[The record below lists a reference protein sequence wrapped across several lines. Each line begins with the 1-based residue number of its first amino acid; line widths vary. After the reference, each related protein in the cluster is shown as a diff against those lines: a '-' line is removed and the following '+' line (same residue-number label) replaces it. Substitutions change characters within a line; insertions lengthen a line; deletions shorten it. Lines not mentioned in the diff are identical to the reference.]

1 MFKSLRVPE
10 KLFTVVMWL
19 VSFAFAGFLTGLGNK
34 LVGDIP
40 KVEDNLTIE
49 QFADPAALKTAKAAL
64 AVSDKAL
71 AEQGNRLAQANQA
84 LKASRNAYSS
94 AREAYDNWIGT
105 RTATTDPAQDPE
117 VIKRTRGLDALKEAE
132 RKSEMAVEQV
142 EQDRLNTS
150 QLMEKQRRAQD
161 DITNA
166 AEGSYRAALFKQ
178 EMRVFGFRLALTL
191 PLLAIA
197 IWLVARK
204 RKSDYWPLMRGF
216 VLFALFAFFFE
227 LVPYMPSYGGYLR
240 YVVGVLLTAVGGHYV
255 IKAMRVYLAKRQQ
268 VEAQSEVQR
277 RQSLGYEES
286 LKKMAANVCP
296 GCERAIV
303 TMGASGAVV
312 GAATGTATG
321 PATTPVTASMAS
333 NFCVHCSMKLFDQ
346 CRQCST
352 RKNAFFHYCP
362 SCGTGA
368 AASAAADAV
377 PAV

>member
-34 LVGDIP
+34 IVGDIP
-40 KVEDNLTIE
+40 KVEDSLTIE
-49 QFADPAALKTAKAAL
+49 QFADPAALKAAKAAL
-64 AVSDKAL
+64 TASDKQGG
-71 AEQGNRLAQANQA
+71 EQAARLAQAQQS
-84 LKASRNAYSS
+84 LKTQRNAYSS
-94 AREAYDNWIGT
+94 AREAYDNWIAS

-117 VIKRTRGLDALKEAE
+117 VIKRTRALDVLKEAE
-132 RKSEMAVEQV
+132 RKSEIAVEEV
-142 EQDRLNTS
+142 EQEQLNTS
-150 QLMEKQRRAQD
+150 QRREKQVRAEAE
-161 DITNA
+161 ITNA
-166 AEGSYRAALFKQ
+166 AEGAFRAALFKQ

-227 LVPYMPSYGGYLR
+227 LVPYMPSYGGYVR

-255 IKAMRVYLAKRQQ
+255 IKAMRVYLAKRQE

-312 GAATGTATG
+312 AAAGT
-321 PATTPVTASMAS
+321 ATTPVAASMAS

-377 PAV
+377 SVA

>member
-10 KLFTVVMWL
+10 KLFAVVMWL
-19 VSFAFAGFLTGLGNK
+19 VSFAFAGFLTGLGNN
-34 LVGDIP
+34 VVDDIP
-40 KVEDNLTIE
+40 RVEDSLSIE
-49 QFADPAALKTAKAAL
+49 QFADATALKAAKAAV
-64 AVSDKAL
+64 ASSEKQS
-71 AEQGNRLAQANQA
+71 AEQADQLVQANQG
-84 LKASRNAYSS
+84 LKAARNAYNS
-94 AREAYDNWIGT
+94 AREAFDNW
-105 RTATTDPAQDPE
+105 TATRSVTTDSAQDPE
-117 VIKRTRGLDALKEAE
+117 VISRTRGLDALKAAE
-132 RKSEMAVEQV
+132 RKAEAATEQI
-142 EQDRLNTS
+142 EQDSLNTS
-150 QLMEKQRRAQD
+150 QQIEKQRRAER

-197 IWLVARK
+197 AWLVARK

-216 VLFALFAFFFE
+216 VMFALFAFFFE
-227 LVPYMPSYGGYLR
+227 LVPYMPSYGGYVR
-240 YVVGVLLTAVGGHYV
+240 YIVGVLMTAVGGHYV
-255 IKAMRVYLAKRQQ
+255 IKAMRRYLAKRQE
-268 VEAQSEVQR
+268 VEALSEVQR

-303 TMGASGAVV
+303 TMAASGAVN
-312 GAATGTATG
+312 GATGSAAAT
-321 PATTPVTASMAS
+321 ASPGMAS

-346 CRQCST
+346 CAQCST

-368 AASAAADAV
+368 ASVASPALAASV
-377 PAV
+377 S

>member
-19 VSFAFAGFLTGLGNK
+19 VSFAFAGFLAGLGGK
-34 LVGDIP
+34 VVADLP
-40 KVEDNLTIE
+40 KVEANLTLE
-49 QFADPAALKTAKAAL
+49 QFADANALKAAKAAI
-64 AVSDKAL
+64 AISEKERG
-71 AEQGNRLAQANQA
+71 EQVNRLDQANQA
-84 LKASRNAYSS
+84 LRSSRNAYSS
-94 AREAYDNWIGT
+94 AREAYDNWIAT
-105 RTATTDPAQDPE
+105 RNATTDAAQDPE
-117 VIKRTRGLDALKEAE
+117 VISRTRSLDALKATE
-132 RKSEMAVEQV
+132 RKSEMVVEQV
-142 EQDRLNTS
+142 QQERLNTS
-150 QLMEKQRRAQD
+150 QLTEKQYRSMNE
-161 DITNA
+161 ITAA
-166 AEGSYRAALFKQ
+166 AEGSYRSALFKQ

-197 IWLVARK
+197 GWLVARK

-216 VLFALFAFFFE
+216 VLFALFTFFFE
-227 LVPYMPSYGGYLR
+227 LVPYLPSYGGYVR
-240 YVVGVLLTAVGGHYV
+240 YVVGVILTAVGGHYV

-268 VEAQSEVQR
+268 VEALSEVQR

-303 TMGASGAVV
+303 SMASSGAVIS
-312 GAATGTATG
+312 
-321 PATTPVTASMAS
+321 TASAAAAALAPTMAS

-346 CRQCST
+346 CRQCCT

-368 AASAAADAV
+368 EAV
-377 PAV
+377 AEAVTAVQAT

>member
-10 KLFTVVMWL
+10 KLFAVVMWL
-19 VSFAFAGFLTGLGNK
+19 VSFAFAGFLTGLGDK
-34 LVGDIP
+34 VVGDLGR
-40 KVEDNLTIE
+40 VENTLTIE
-49 QFADPAALKTAKAAL
+49 QFADATALKAAKAAL
-64 AVSDKAL
+64 VISEKER
-71 AEQGNRLAQANQA
+71 AEQSLRLAQAGQA
-84 LKASRNAYSS
+84 LKTQRNAYGS
-94 AREAYDNWIGT
+94 AREAFDNWTAT
-105 RTATTDPAQDPE
+105 RSVTTDPAQDPE
-117 VIKRTRGLDALKEAE
+117 VIKRTRGLDALKAAE
-132 RKSEMAVEQV
+132 RQAEVAVEAVEQAM
-142 EQDRLNTS
+142 LNTS
-150 QLMEKQRRAQD
+150 QLIDKQR
-161 DITNA
+161 TNA
-166 AEGSYRAALFKQ
+166 AEGGYRAALFKQ

-227 LVPYMPSYGGYLR
+227 LVPYLPSYGGYVR

-268 VEAQSEVQR
+268 VEALSEVQR

-303 TMGASGAVV
+303 TMAASGAVAGTV
-312 GAATGTATG
+312 AT
-321 PATTPVTASMAS
+321 PALAS

-368 AASAAADAV
+368 AAADAI
-377 PAV
+377 PAAQMA

>member
-10 KLFTVVMWL
+10 KLFAFAMWL
-19 VSFAFAGFLTGLGNK
+19 VSFAFAGFLTGLGGK
-34 LVGDIP
+34 VVDDIP
-40 KVEDNLTIE
+40 KVESTLSIE
-49 QFADPAALKTAKAAL
+49 QFADAAALKAAKAAL
-64 AVSDKAL
+64 AQSEKQQ
-71 AEQGNRLAQANQA
+71 AEQADGLAQANQA
-84 LKASRNAYSS
+84 LRTARNAYNS
-94 AREAYDNWIGT
+94 AREAFDNWTAT
-105 RTATTDPAQDPE
+105 RSVTTDPAQDPE
-117 VIKRTRGLDALKEAE
+117 VIKRTRGLDALKAAE
-132 RKSEMAVEQV
+132 RSAEAAVEKV
-142 EQDRLNTS
+142 EQDSLNTN
-150 QLMEKQRRAQD
+150 QLMEKQRRAQTA
-161 DITNA
+161 ITNA

-191 PLLAIA
+191 PLLAVA

-227 LVPYMPSYGGYLR
+227 LVPYMPSYGGYVR
-240 YVVGVLLTAVGGHYV
+240 YVVGVVLTAVGGHYV

-268 VEAQSEVQR
+268 VEALSEVQR

-303 TMGASGAVV
+303 TMAASGAAVTTP
-312 GAATGTATG
+312 AAGTA
-321 PATTPVTASMAS
+321 AS

-368 AASAAADAV
+368 GADDAGPV
-377 PAV
+377 AQLA

>member
-34 LVGDIP
+34 IVGDIP
-40 KVEDNLTIE
+40 RVEDSLSIE
-49 QFADPAALKTAKAAL
+49 QFADAAALKTAKTAL
-64 AVSDKAL
+64 AASEKERG
-71 AEQGNRLAQANQA
+71 EQANRLAQAEQA
-84 LKASRNAYSS
+84 LKTQRNAYSS
-94 AREAYDNWIGT
+94 AREAFDNWTAT
-105 RTATTDPAQDPE
+105 RNVTTDPAQDPE
-117 VIKRTRGLDALKEAE
+117 VIKRTRGLDALKAAE

-150 QLMEKQRRAQD
+150 QLIEKQRRTQD
-161 DITNA
+161 DIINA
-166 AEGSYRAALFKQ
+166 AESSYRAALFKQ

-227 LVPYMPSYGGYLR
+227 LVPYMPSYGGYVR

-268 VEAQSEVQR
+268 VEALSEVQR

-296 GCERAIV
+296 GCERSIV
-303 TMGASGAVV
+303 TMAASGAV
-312 GAATGTATG
+312 
-321 PATTPVTASMAS
+321 TASPTSGSASS

-368 AASAAADAV
+368 GADDAGPV
-377 PAV
+377 AQLA

>member
-34 LVGDIP
+34 VVGDIP

-49 QFADPAALKTAKAAL
+49 QFADPAALKAAKAAL
-64 AVSDKAL
+64 IASDQQAG
-71 AEQGNRLAQANQA
+71 EQAARLAQAQQA
-84 LKASRNAYSS
+84 LKSQRNAYGS
-94 AREAYDNWIGT
+94 AREAYDNWIAS

-117 VIKRTRGLDALKEAE
+117 VIKRTRALDVLKEAE
-132 RKSEMAVEQV
+132 RKSEIAVEEV
-142 EQDRLNTS
+142 EQEQLNTS
-150 QLMEKQRRAQD
+150 QRREKQVRAQAEV
-161 DITNA
+161 TNA
-166 AEGSYRAALFKQ
+166 AEGAFRAALFKQ

-227 LVPYMPSYGGYLR
+227 LVPYMPSYGGYVR

-255 IKAMRVYLAKRQQ
+255 IKAMRVYLAKRQE

-312 GAATGTATG
+312 AAAGTAAT
-321 PATTPVTASMAS
+321 PVAASMAS
-333 NFCVHCSMKLFDQ
+333 NFCVHCSMKLFDH

-368 AASAAADAV
+368 AAVASDAV

>member
-34 LVGDIP
+34 IVGDIP
-40 KVEDNLTIE
+40 RVEDNLTIE
-49 QFADPAALKTAKAAL
+49 QFADPTALKAAKAAL
-64 AVSDKAL
+64 SVSEKEQ
-71 AEQGNRLAQANQA
+71 AEQRNRLAQANQA
-84 LKASRNAYSS
+84 LKASRNAYGS
-94 AREAYDNWIGT
+94 ARETYDNWIAT

-117 VIKRTRGLDALKEAE
+117 VIKRTRALDVLKAAE
-132 RKSEMAVEQV
+132 RKSEITVEQV
-142 EQDRLNTS
+142 EQEQLNTS
-150 QLMEKQRRAQD
+150 QRRENQARAEA
-161 DITNA
+161 DITSA
-166 AEGSYRAALFKQ
+166 AEGSYRVALFKQ

-227 LVPYMPSYGGYLR
+227 LVPYLPSYGGYVR

-255 IKAMRVYLAKRQQ
+255 IRAMRVYLAKRQQ

-312 GAATGTATG
+312 STVTGTA
-321 PATTPVTASMAS
+321 ATPLAASMAS

-346 CRQCST
+346 CRQCNT

-368 AASAAADAV
+368 
-377 PAV
+377 PAVGDALQAHAAV

>member
-34 LVGDIP
+34 IVGDIP
-40 KVEDNLTIE
+40 RVEDSLTIE
-49 QFADPAALKTAKAAL
+49 QFADATALRTAKAAL
-64 AVSDKAL
+64 VASEK
-71 AEQGNRLAQANQA
+71 EQGEQANRLAQAEQG
-84 LKASRNAYSS
+84 LKAQRNAYNS
-94 AREAYDNWIGT
+94 AREAYDNWLAT
-105 RTATTDPAQDPE
+105 RSVTTDPAQDPE

-132 RKSEMAVEQV
+132 RKSEVTVELV

-150 QLMEKQRRAQD
+150 QLLEKQRRTLNE
-161 DITNA
+161 ITMA
-166 AEGSYRAALFKQ
+166 ADGSYRAALFKQ

-227 LVPYMPSYGGYLR
+227 LVPYLPSYGGYVR

-268 VEAQSEVQR
+268 VEALSEVQR

-303 TMGASGAVV
+303 TMAASGAVAATPTAV
-312 GAATGTATG
+312 GALAPT
-321 PATTPVTASMAS
+321 MAS
-333 NFCVHCSMKLFDQ
+333 NFCVHCSMKLFDH

-368 AASAAADAV
+368 VAADAV
-377 PAV
+377 PAAVPAA

>member
-34 LVGDIP
+34 IVGDIP
-40 KVEDNLTIE
+40 KVEDSLTIE
-49 QFADPAALKTAKAAL
+49 QFADPAALKAAKAAL
-64 AVSDKAL
+64 TASDKQGG
-71 AEQGNRLAQANQA
+71 EQAARLAQAQQA
-84 LKASRNAYSS
+84 LKSQRNAYGS
-94 AREAYDNWIGT
+94 AREAYDNWIAS

-117 VIKRTRGLDALKEAE
+117 VIKRTRALDVLKEAE
-132 RKSEMAVEQV
+132 RKSEIAVEEV
-142 EQDRLNTS
+142 EQEQLNTS
-150 QLMEKQRRAQD
+150 QRREKQVRAEAE
-161 DITNA
+161 ITNA
-166 AEGSYRAALFKQ
+166 AEGAFRAALFKQ

-227 LVPYMPSYGGYLR
+227 LVPYMPSYGGYVR

-255 IKAMRVYLAKRQQ
+255 IKAMRVYLAKRQE

-312 GAATGTATG
+312 AAAGT
-321 PATTPVTASMAS
+321 ATTPVAASMAS

-377 PAV
+377 SVA